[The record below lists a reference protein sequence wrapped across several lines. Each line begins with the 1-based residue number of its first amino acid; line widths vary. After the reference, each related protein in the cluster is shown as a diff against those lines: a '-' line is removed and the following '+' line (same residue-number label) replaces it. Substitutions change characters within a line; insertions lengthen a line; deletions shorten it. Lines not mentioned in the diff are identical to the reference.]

1 MIGFKNLYCNSR
13 SADCQIVSAINYFET
28 KSTDTFC
35 HYKTISL
42 RYKTNGMKKN
52 QSLNLTQLRRISLL
66 LAYLK
71 RNPYKT
77 KKDILDYFEDI
88 ERGFDERTL
97 YRLNEKLS
105 NNFGIE
111 IVFDY
116 ANNGYFFDVENST
129 NSESFLSLLEIL
141 TTAELFST
149 NFKEKNNALSFIEFE
164 NKAAIEHIPNFKIV
178 LDAIEQQLPITFRH
192 HSFYHLKE
200 QDYNLKPYFLK
211 QYQNRWYIIGETEKG
226 YRTFGIDRLNDI
238 TVGTKK
244 FKRKT
249 EEAID
254 KFRNVIGLNY
264 IDHKME
270 KIKLSFHISQKPYIV
285 SLPLHHSQKEI
296 NVDNQKSFDIELSIH
311 PNFEFRQ
318 QVLKYGSL
326 VKVLEPKWL
335 AEEIKE
341 ELRKGF
347 ENY

>member
-1 MIGFKNLYCNSR
+1 MKN
-13 SADCQIVSAINYFET
+13 
-28 KSTDTFC
+28 
-35 HYKTISL
+35 
-42 RYKTNGMKKN
+42 N

-77 KKDILDYFEDI
+77 KQEILAYFEDI
-88 ERGFDERTL
+88 ERGFNERTL
-97 YRLNEKLS
+97 YRLNETLS

-116 ANNGYFFDVENST
+116 ANNGYFFDQENST
-129 NSESFLSLLEIL
+129 NPESFLSLLEIL

-149 NFKEKNNALSFIEFE
+149 NFKEKNNALSFVEFE

-178 LDAIEQQLPITFRH
+178 LDAIQQQLPITFKH
-192 HSFYHLKE
+192 NSFYHLKQE
-200 QDYNLKPYFLK
+200 EYTLKPYFLK
-211 QYQNRWYIIGETEKG
+211 QYQNRWYVIGESENG
-226 YRTFGIDRLNDI
+226 YRTFGIDRIENI
-238 TVGTKK
+238 TIGSEK
-244 FKRKT
+244 FKAKT
-249 EEAID
+249 EEAKD
-254 KFRNVIGLNY
+254 KFSHVIGLNY
-264 IDHKME
+264 VDHKME
-270 KIKLSFHISQKPYIV
+270 KVQLSFHISQKPYVI
-285 SLPLHHSQKEI
+285 SLPLHHTQKEI
-296 NVDNQKSFDIELSIH
+296 NTDNENSFDIELRIH

-318 QVLKYGSL
+318 QILKYGSL